1 MDTIQ
6 EYRMLKR
13 RWVESRGEEREQ
25 VQKIYHA
32 AEQKVEVLEKD
43 EHSQAHD
50 ERQHQPEFF
59 HALFFRPR
67 DEQSGNV

>member
-25 VQKIYHA
+25 VQKEID
-32 AEQKVEVLEKD
+32 V
-43 EHSQAHD
+43 
-50 ERQHQPEFF
+50 FF
-59 HALFFRPR
+59 
-67 DEQSGNV
+67 D